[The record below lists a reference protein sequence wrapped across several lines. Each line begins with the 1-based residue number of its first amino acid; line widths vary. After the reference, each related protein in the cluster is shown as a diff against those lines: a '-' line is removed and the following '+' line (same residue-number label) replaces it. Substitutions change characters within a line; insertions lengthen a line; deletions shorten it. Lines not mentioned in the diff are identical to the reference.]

1 MHPLDKPVW
10 TALTT
15 HQAPIA
21 LVEGMARRFPPE
33 MAVFG
38 ALALPMPPAWAS
50 LARLSPAP
58 VGLLSSAPLQLPA
71 GWSVTRH
78 VELFQMVLEV
88 ADAEA
93 AAGERSSASSSP
105 GSGNA
110 GPETLEL
117 KEADMAEM
125 SLLYEATRPGRKIC
139 PRIQKLGTF
148 LGIRSEGKLVAMGGL
163 RMHLP
168 GYREI
173 TTVATMP
180 GHEGRGYAT
189 ALVAALVDRI
199 RERGERPFLTVRT
212 DNERAVAIYHRLGF
226 RERARLHSTTVTC
239 SAG

>member
-21 LVEGMARRFPPE
+21 LLEGMARRFPPE

-78 VELFQMVLEV
+78 VELFQMVRE
-88 ADAEA
+88 DASA
-93 AAGERSSASSSP
+93 AADSSDSSAAGSSKAEP
-105 GSGNA
+105 DI
-110 GPETLEL
+110 LEL
-117 KEADMAEM
+117 KESDLPEM
-125 SLLYEATRPGRKIC
+125 SVLYAATRPGRKIC

-180 GHEGRGYAT
+180 EYEGRGYAT
-189 ALVAALVDRI
+189 ALVADLARRI
-199 RERGERPFLTVRT
+199 GERSELPFLTVRT
-212 DNERAVAIYHRLGF
+212 DNARAIAIYHRLGF
-226 RERARLHSTTVTC
+226 RERTRLHSTTVTC
-239 SAG
+239 GANS